1 MNYQQLMNII
11 QSNFAF
17 SSVVIYI
24 LTFTFLTIRY
34 VLNSL
39 CLVKIFR
46 AYNYPNPYYGF
57 IPFYNWYILANLT
70 SDEYFS
76 LGEFKVEKKYFLW
89 WWVIYLV
96 ISCMVIFKIIAF
108 IIKVICLGFCY
119 HRGIK
124 QIDNNYDNKILSY
137 ASTVFQFILWI
148 VVLPKKK

>member
-1 MNYQQLMNII
+1 MIYRQIMNTI
-11 QSNFAF
+11 QSNFAL
-17 SSVVIYI
+17 SAVVIYM
-24 LTFTFLTIRY
+24 LTCAFFTIRY

-46 AYNYPNPYYGF
+46 AYNYQNPYYGF
-57 IPFYNWYILANLT
+57 IPFYNLYILANLT
-70 SDEYFS
+70 CDEYFI
-76 LGEFKVEKKYFLW
+76 LGEFKIEKKYFLW

-96 ISCMVIFKIIAF
+96 INYMIYFRIITL

-137 ASTVFQFILWI
+137 ASTIFSFILWFI
-148 VVLPKKK
+148 VLPKKK